1 MTPFLVPASLLGFSI
16 IGIILSLL
24 IGGVITQPDWSLS
37 ILLAAMLAHRGSW
50 LWALPGVL
58 LHDIALYWTV
68 FGVLPVVAFLPMM
81 LIYTDQ
87 QLGPA
92 LPQRIVLMLFS
103 CLPILWLGADVF
115 QWLLT
120 ALLCIPL
127 WYLLVMWYGQA
138 A

>member
-1 MTPFLVPASLLGFSI
+1 M
-16 IGIILSLL
+16 
-24 IGGVITQPDWSLS
+24 GGVVIQPDWSLS
-37 ILLAAMLAHRGSW
+37 LLLAAMLAHRGSW

-58 LHDIALYWTV
+58 LHDIALHWTV
-68 FGVLPVVAFLPMM
+68 FGVLPVVAFLPMI

-92 LPQRIVLMLFS
+92 LPQRIILMLLC
-103 CLPILWLGADVF
+103 CLPMLWLGADVF

-127 WYLLVMWYGQA
+127 WYLLVIWHEQTA
-138 A
+138 